1 MFRLSKL
8 FHRGICIYLIINDKT
23 GKLQLEIFLINQK
36 YDAEESMEEAEKLE
50 KDKAWRFLWNNYRLR
65 LIPDKKL
72 LKKVIK
78 VLGMNDEELEDI
90 LDWVHITDIEVDT
103 NYWQEVLKNMVINMV
118 NRKNI

>member
-1 MFRLSKL
+1 
-8 FHRGICIYLIINDKT
+8 
-23 GKLQLEIFLINQK
+23 
-36 YDAEESMEEAEKLE
+36 MEEAEKLE

-103 NYWQEVLKNMVINMV
+103 NYWQDVLKNMVINMV